1 MINYEKIFKKNT
13 DVNFNEIGVLNSM
26 DISDLFFYLANSQ
39 KNALQNFKNH
49 ARENSDLF
57 DYLEKIGFFAIFVN
71 ITKKEG
77 DSAIER
83 ADDIKF
89 FDRMK
94 FYSSKQDFYGEY
106 EEIFSE
112 FIKIGFSKN
121 NAALITSSIGE
132 IIDNAFYH
140 NLGQWNSEFGPLV
153 VFIAQHIPDKKNI
166 NISVCD
172 FGVGFL
178 STLAENY
185 PFLKTEGEAIAVAL
199 KANTTGRI
207 NKAGGNGLVY
217 LQKNIFNGFAGN
229 IMIRSKNVLV
239 AVDKKEQTK
248 IISDKLPL
256 NYGVNIF
263 INLNY

>member
-1 MINYEKIFKKNT
+1 MMDYEKIFIKGT
-13 DVNFNEIGVLNSM
+13 AVNLKEIESLNSM
-26 DISDLFFYLANSQ
+26 EINDLFFYLANY
-39 KNALQNFKNH
+39 N
-49 ARENSDLF
+49 RDLRNC
-57 DYLEKIGFFAIFVN
+57 DGKEELIHYIDKIGFFTLLAN
-71 ITKKEG
+71 IKKNQQIIHFI
-77 DSAIER
+77 SA
-83 ADDIKF
+83 ADPVFLF
-89 FDRMK
+89 FDRITA
-94 FYSSKQDFYGEY
+94 YASKQNFYGEY
-106 EEIFSE
+106 EAIFSE
-112 FIKIGFSKN
+112 FIKIGFSKD

-140 NLGQWNSEFGPLV
+140 NLGQWNSEFGALV
-153 VFIAQHIPDKKNI
+153 IFTAQHIPDKKNI
-166 NISVCD
+166 NISICD

-178 STLAENY
+178 NTLIGNY
-185 PFLKTEGEAIAVAL
+185 PFLKTEADAIAVAL

-239 AVDKKEQTK
+239 AIDKREQTK
-248 IISDKLPL
+248 IISGKLPF